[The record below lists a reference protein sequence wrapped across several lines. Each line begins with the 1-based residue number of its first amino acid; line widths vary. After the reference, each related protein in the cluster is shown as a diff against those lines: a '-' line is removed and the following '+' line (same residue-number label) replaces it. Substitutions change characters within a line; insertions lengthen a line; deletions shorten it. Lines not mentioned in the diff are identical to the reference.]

1 MSPSALLAYTDAI
14 APFSAIE
21 TLRPEERGEGFSD
34 LMTGE
39 FAWLL
44 SPKPEDAWVRPAW
57 PRETASGLK
66 GRRRRPAVARARPY
80 LGCRACPR
88 RARPREAPAAA
99 GRPRRALGRPSA
111 QRPSLPESALP
122 PSAAPVAPG
131 LRTPLGPRGVRPWR
145 AGALPALLVQ
155 SRLGLSR
162 LWRGPRREQA
172 SLGRALFLAGAA
184 LLVGQTE
191 PVNSAVGEGPV
202 RGAPRKGSR
211 GSAES

>member
-57 PRETASGLK
+57 PRETASGLE

-131 LRTPLGPRGVRPWR
+131 LRTPLGPRGSDPGVP
-145 AGALPALLVQ
+145 
-155 SRLGLSR
+155 GLSR
-162 LWRGPRREQA
+162 RSSCSPGLDSHGC
-172 SLGRALFLAGAA
+172 GADP
-184 LLVGQTE
+184 G
-191 PVNSAVGEGPV
+191 
-202 RGAPRKGSR
+202 GSR
-211 GSAES
+211 PPWAGRYF